1 MNTHYSEIIDNWEI
15 EIPFDFATTRSN
27 ITPPSYS
34 STSSIPSISEETL
47 DQSNSPIQF
56 IISDINLTEM
66 GDNRRNNRR
75 NNRNT
80 EDENLQYNFEQP
92 NDNEEGDNN
101 RERNPEQ
108 EMTAVLNRL
117 GDLLRTMNG
126 NNNRPQREIKLVDI
140 PTFRAGVQDPM
151 TWLVDFQDAC
161 VANHI
166 NEER

>member
-15 EIPFDFATTRSN
+15 EIPFDFATTHSN

-47 DQSNSPIQF
+47 DQSNSPIQS
-56 IISDINLTEM
+56 ITSDINPIEM
-66 GDNRRNNRR
+66 ERNNRR
-75 NNRNT
+75 NNRNV
-80 EDENLQYNFEQP
+80 EDENLQYNFEHP
-92 NDNEEGDNN
+92 NENEEGDNN

-126 NNNRPQREIKLVDI
+126 NNNRQQRETKLVDI
-140 PTFRAGVQDPM
+140 PTFRAGAQDPM

-166 NEER
+166 NEE